1 MARNKR
7 KKAADETKRIHPNQG
22 EAEARL
28 LFEENTLSLLKTS
41 LEEQRDIKK
50 KLDQLAERNPIL
62 EQIIDL
68 SNTVYTHSN
77 QLKQS
82 EEKLLGELKKFQ
94 LEKPQRAMFSIFN
107 KLFRDLLSHMNH
119 MDELLKDEKITGKS
133 ENELA
138 WIKALKVLCGHLESI
153 LREWGCFPMAVKEG
167 EEQFDPEIHEAVKA
181 IGEEIESSLPENIIV
196 KVRRRGWKLHD
207 QILQYPQ
214 VVVS

>member
-1 MARNKR
+1 MARNKK
-7 KKAADETKRIHPNQG
+7 KKAADETKRIPTNQG
-22 EAEARL
+22 EEEARL

-41 LEEQRDIKK
+41 LEEQRDIKQ
-50 KLDQLAERNPIL
+50 KLAQLAERNPIL

-94 LEKPQRAMFSIFN
+94 LEKPQRAMISIFN

-119 MDELLKDEKITGKS
+119 MDELLKNERSTERS

-138 WIKALKVLCGHLESI
+138 WIKALKVLCSHFESI

-167 EEQFDPEIHEAVKA
+167 EEKFNPETHEAVKA
-181 IGEEIESSLPENIIV
+181 VGEEIESSLPENIIV